1 MTIKISPDNHSLQGW
16 LPGLEVDHRK
26 RAYMIPASLPIQ
38 RTGQTTQSI
47 QKTQLGM
54 AKAPKLLG
62 PPPPPKLLLAFLPP
76 PARNIPRQ
84 ARLFSADGFKL
95 IFYSSRNLG
104 RRLSRSIGGLQG
116 KVQTG
121 QSSS

>member
-1 MTIKISPDNHSLQGW
+1 MLVLGEQAWDKTAIS
-16 LPGLEVDHRK
+16 
-26 RAYMIPASLPIQ
+26 
-38 RTGQTTQSI
+38 
-47 QKTQLGM
+47 GM

-104 RRLSRSIGGLQG
+104 RRLSRSIGGLDMMADVVFIVPQHATNEQLV
-116 KVQTG
+116 KR
-121 QSSS
+121 